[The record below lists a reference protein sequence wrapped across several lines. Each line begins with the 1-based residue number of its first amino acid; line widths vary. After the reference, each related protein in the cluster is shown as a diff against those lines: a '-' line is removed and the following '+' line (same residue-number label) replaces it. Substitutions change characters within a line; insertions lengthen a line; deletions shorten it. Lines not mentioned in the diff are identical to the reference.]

1 MWYPIGYH
9 WSMTAAVTLR
19 RARRR
24 SGLSL
29 RELAGRAGTSH
40 STVAAYEAGR
50 KVPTVETF
58 DRLLRGGGFELGGE
72 LTPGG
77 GGADPRARGK
87 ELVGVLRLAAMS
99 PARHSPAL
107 EFPKFPDGSTAP

>member
-1 MWYPIGYH
+1 M
-9 WSMTAAVTLR
+9 SAAVTLR

-58 DRLLRGGGFELGGE
+58 DRLLRAAGFKLTGE
-72 LTPGG
+72 LTPSV
-77 GGADPRARGK
+77 GGADPKARGK
-87 ELVGVLRLAAMS
+87 ELVEVLRLAAMF

-107 EFPKFPDGSTAP
+107 EFPKFPDASTAP